1 MDTSNGN
8 NISTMNV
15 EKYRVSMEVYG
26 NLFGKELYSVQVKN
40 ADPKYNEKR
49 NQGLPVPLKPI
60 KIYVVVRHNI
70 IGVNADIDASGNPV
84 VILKDQKG
92 NDIRCQITKPE
103 FKEVSVATVKEA
115 VDAYENK
122 RGPIFF
128 TDCSKLTKEVM
139 ALNVGQRNMANDL
152 AKEMA
157 GQATLISEAIELMQ
171 EQERRYYE
179 SLNRIDHVEVVA
191 SVNVSE

>member
-1 MDTSNGN
+1 
-8 NISTMNV
+8 MNV

-179 SLNRIDHVEVVA
+179 SLNRVDHVEVVA

>member
-1 MDTSNGN
+1 MDTPQV

-15 EKYRVSMEVYG
+15 EKYRISMEVYG

-40 ADPKYNEKR
+40 ADPKYNEKSR
-49 NQGLPVPLKPI
+49 QGIPVPMKPI
-60 KIYVVVRHNI
+60 KIYVVIRHNI
-70 IGVNADIDASGNPV
+70 IGVNADVDASGNPV

-115 VDAYENK
+115 VEAFENK

-128 TDCSKLTKEVM
+128 TDCSKLTKEVI
-139 ALNVGQRNMANDL
+139 ALNIGQRNAANDL

-157 GQATLISEAIELMQ
+157 GQATMISEMIENMQ

-179 SLNRIDHVEVVA
+179 SLNRVDHPSAEV
-191 SVNVSE
+191 SVTVSE